1 MNAEGPNV
9 QRRLAAVLAADVVG
23 YSRLMEVDEAGT
35 LARLKTVRLELIDPA
50 ITKCKGRIIK
60 TTGDGLLVEFQS
72 VTEALRCA
80 VDFQE
85 RMARRNR
92 DMAASRAL
100 LYRIGINLGDV
111 IVEDN
116 DIFGDG
122 VNVAAR
128 LEGLA
133 EPGGI
138 CISAAVRDQVAD
150 RLPVGF
156 QDLGEQHVKNISRPI
171 RVYKVVLNGQANE
184 PAGVAVAQAAPQVS
198 VRKSSIAVLPFVNMS
213 GDPEQ
218 EFFADGLTE
227 DIITELSRFR
237 QLLVISRNAVFV
249 HKGKPIKPQ
258 QVAREFGV
266 DYVVEGSVRKAAD
279 RVRVTVQLI
288 DGETET
294 HLWAERYDRKL
305 EDIFAIQD
313 EVTSS
318 IAATLFGRVEAA
330 RHDRVQRKPTDSMAA
345 YEYVLTGKVLH
356 HWSNPESNVQAIG
369 MLNRA
374 IELDPNYAHAHA
386 WKACVTG
393 QAWLHGWS
401 EDPAASLRVIAEEL
415 QIALSLDDNDADVH
429 RILAALNVNFN
440 EHDKAAYHQS
450 RALELN
456 PNSDLIVVQQGELLT
471 WLGRPTEGIEWIRR
485 AMRLN
490 PYHPERFWS
499 HLGRAQYTG
508 RCYADAIGSYSR
520 LTKPDQSHH
529 AFLAA
534 ASAQLGNWVSAS
546 AHAREVLARQREFHR
561 RRVPQDAALSATV
574 RHRTRARGFVEGGA
588 AGLAADRHDLPRGAS
603 PLRATAGRAGFLHAT
618 GKHTHRA
625 AHAAPAR
632 ADNLASACYDLSQ
645 G

>member
-1 MNAEGPNV
+1 MSAEGPNV

-92 DMAASRAL
+92 DMTASRAL

-111 IVEDN
+111 IVEDD

-128 LEGLA
+128 LEALA

-138 CISAAVRDQVAD
+138 CISAAVRDQVGD
-150 RLPVGF
+150 RLAVGF
-156 QDLGEQHVKNISRPI
+156 QDLGDQQVKNISRPI
-171 RVYKVVLNGQANE
+171 RVFKVLVDGQAGA
-184 PAGVAVAQAAPQVS
+184 PGAGAATGAQASPQAD
-198 VRKSSIAVLPFVNMS
+198 VRKPSIAVLPFVNMS

-249 HKGKPIKPQ
+249 HKGKPVKAQ

-330 RHDRVQRKPTDSMAA
+330 RHDRVQRKPTGSMAA

-356 HWSNPESNVQAIG
+356 HWSNPESNAQAIR
-369 MLNRA
+369 MLDRA

-393 QAWLHGWS
+393 QAWLYGWS
-401 EDPAASLRVIAEEL
+401 EDPAASLRVIADEL

-429 RILAALNVNFN
+429 RILAALKLNFN
-440 EHDKAAYHQS
+440 EHDKAAYHQG

-508 RCYADAIGSYSR
+508 GCYADAIGSYSR
-520 LTKPDQSHH
+520 LTKPDHAHH

-534 ASAQLGNWVSAS
+534 ASAQLGNRVAAE
-546 AHAREVLARQREFHR
+546 AHAREVLARQANF
-561 RRVPQDAALSATV
+561 TV
-574 RHRTRARGFVEGGA
+574 
-588 AGLAADRHDLPRGAS
+588 
-603 PLRATAGRAGFLHAT
+603 AGFLQTLHYQQPSDAERVREGLT
-618 GKHTHRA
+618 KAGL
-625 AHAAPAR
+625 PA
-632 ADNLASACYDLSQ
+632 
-645 G
+645 